1 MARYLAARLGHGVLV
16 TLAVLSVA
24 FVLLHLAGDPTYL
37 LVPVGASPEEIQN
50 IRHQLGLDQPLWRQY
65 VNYMKRAL
73 RGDLG
78 TSLRY
83 NQPVLGLVLE
93 RFPATMKLTAVALA
107 VMLIVAVPL
116 GVVSAVKRNS
126 AFDQIATGL
135 ALLGQSMPTF
145 WFGIVLILVFGVS
158 LRWFPTSGS
167 EGWRALVLPGVTLGG
182 YTAGLTTRMVRS
194 CLIEVLGQDYIRTAR
209 AKGLAE
215 RMVLYKHALR
225 NAALPVVTIVGYQLS
240 TLIGGAL
247 VTEQI
252 FGYPGMA
259 RLAVQAINNR
269 DFPVVQAFVVVAAVT
284 VLVINLVVDLM
295 YVLLDPRITYE

>member
-1 MARYLAARLGHGVLV
+1 MARHILARLGHGVFV
-16 TLAVLSVA
+16 TLGVLTIV
-24 FVLLHLAGDPTYL
+24 FVLLHLTGDPTYL
-37 LVPVGASPEEIQN
+37 FVPVGASTEEIRN
-50 IRHQLGLDQPLWRQY
+50 IQHQLGLDLPLSEQY
-65 VNYMKRAL
+65 VNFMRGAL
-73 RGDLG
+73 KGDLG

-93 RFPATMKLTAVALA
+93 RFPATMKLAFMALA
-107 VMLIVAVPL
+107 VMLVISVPL
-116 GVVSAVKRNS
+116 GVVSAVRFNS
-126 AFDQIATGL
+126 TFDRLATGL

-158 LRWFPTSGS
+158 LRWLPTSGS
-167 EGWRALVLPGVTLGG
+167 AGWQSLVLPGLTLGG

-194 CLIEVLGQDYIRTAR
+194 CLLEVLGQDYIRTAR

-215 RMVLYKHALR
+215 RVILYKHALK
-225 NAALPVVTIVGYQLS
+225 NAALPVITIVGYQLS

-259 RLAVQAINNR
+259 RLAMQAISNR
-269 DFPVVQAFVVVAAVT
+269 DFPVVQAFVVVSAVT
-284 VLVINLVVDLM
+284 VLITNLLVDLL
-295 YVLLDPRITYE
+295 YVLVDPRLSYD